1 MNTPITPPVCATSL
15 HTVPLARR
23 ATLSDLLHMLSSED
37 LSATDPEHAASRM
50 VVGLRRVPAGVQL
63 VHLGAPSDALYF
75 VCTGT
80 FKIFRTDEDGYEQVL
95 AFAGRREVLA
105 FDALCM
111 ETHPTAASALED
123 STVYVVHKRDLPALS
138 RAEPAFEHELQR
150 AGSRALTRIN
160 ELVDVMAAVAAEVRL
175 ARFLL
180 QLSRQMATSGQ
191 SPRRFHLRMGRRDIA
206 SMLGVAHET
215 VSRSFT
221 TLALARMIH
230 VNDRDVEIL
239 DMEALRAY
247 SRSTRKTLD
256 DAGPQ
261 GARRPAA
268 SRRPSSRCPAAAWAL
283 IELNAAPVQE
293 PKMGPSRVERTA
305 P

>member
-1 MNTPITPPVCATSL
+1 MNPPFTRSLCLASTRTSDVAPIGRGTLADLMRMLDTEEPTS
-15 HTVPLARR
+15 TGVER
-23 ATLSDLLHMLSSED
+23 A
-37 LSATDPEHAASRM
+37 AACEAVS
-50 VVGLRRVPAGVQL
+50 LRRVLAGD
-63 VHLGAPSDALYF
+63 HLIHMGAPSDALYF
-75 VCTGT
+75 VRTGT

-123 STVYVVHKRDLPALS
+123 STVYVVRKIDLPALS
-138 RAEPAFEHELQR
+138 RAAPGFERALQR
-150 AGSRALTRIN
+150 AGSQALTRTRD
-160 ELVDVMAAVAAEVRL
+160 LVDIMAAVASEVRL

-180 QLSRQMATSGQ
+180 QLSKQMAASGQ

-221 TLALARMIH
+221 ALAMARVIH

-239 DMEALRAY
+239 DMDGLKAY
-247 SRSTRKTLD
+247 SRSTRRSMD
-256 DAGPQ
+256 DLGAAS
-261 GARRPAA
+261 ARRPLPQRGGAGKSARLQALAA
-268 SRRPSSRCPAAAWAL
+268 
-283 IELNAAPVQE
+283 
-293 PKMGPSRVERTA
+293 
-305 P
+305 

>member
-1 MNTPITPPVCATSL
+1 MNPTTTPMNSTAEVDARAGSHIGRST
-15 HTVPLARR
+15 LA
-23 ATLSDLLHMLSSED
+23 DLMRLLGRETQTMQ
-37 LSATDPEHAASRM
+37 DPQCAASRIS
-50 VVGLRRVPAGVQL
+50 VGLRRVSAGEHL
-63 VHLGAPSDALYF
+63 VHMGAPSDALYF

-123 STVYVVHKRDLPALS
+123 STVYMIHKADLPALS
-138 RAEPAFEHELQR
+138 RAEPAFEQELQR
-150 AGSRALTRIN
+150 AGSRALTRTN

-180 QLSRQMATSGQ
+180 QLSRQMAASGQ

-221 TLALARMIH
+221 ALAMNCLIH
-230 VNDRDVEIL
+230 VSDRDVEIL
-239 DMEALRAY
+239 DMDGLKAY
-247 SRSTRKTLD
+247 SRCTRRSMD
-256 DAGPQ
+256 DLGSIAT
-261 GARRPAA
+261 RRPT
-268 SRRPSSRCPAAAWAL
+268 SRRAVPCQPTGLSTMPA
-283 IELNAAPVQE
+283 
-293 PKMGPSRVERTA
+293 
-305 P
+305 

>member
-1 MNTPITPPVCATSL
+1 MSRAEAIAATPIRHGTLGDLMRMLGHDMLNPPG
-15 HTVPLARR
+15 
-23 ATLSDLLHMLSSED
+23 SECT
-37 LSATDPEHAASRM
+37 AHRIP
-50 VVGLRRVPAGVQL
+50 VGLRRVSAGD
-63 VHLGAPSDALYF
+63 HLMHMGARSEALYF

-105 FDALCM
+105 FDSICT

-123 STVYVVHKRDLPALS
+123 SSVYVIRKADLPALS
-138 RAEPAFEHELQR
+138 RAEPAFERELQH
-150 AGSRALTRIN
+150 AASRALTRTN

-180 QLSRQMATSGQ
+180 QLSRQMAASGQ

-221 TLALARMIH
+221 ALAMNCLIH
-230 VNDRDVEIL
+230 VSDRDVEIL
-239 DMEALRAY
+239 DMDGLKAY
-247 SRSTRKTLD
+247 SRSTRRSMDEPGMAAT
-256 DAGPQ
+256 
-261 GARRPAA
+261 RRQT
-268 SRRPSSRCPAAAWAL
+268 SRRSVARTRVGLRAMPA
-283 IELNAAPVQE
+283 
-293 PKMGPSRVERTA
+293 
-305 P
+305 

>member
-1 MNTPITPPVCATSL
+1 MNPPFTPSICLASTRTSDVAPIGRG
-15 HTVPLARR
+15 TLADLMRMLDTEEPNSTGVER
-23 ATLSDLLHMLSSED
+23 A
-37 LSATDPEHAASRM
+37 AACEAVS
-50 VVGLRRVPAGVQL
+50 LRRVLAGD
-63 VHLGAPSDALYF
+63 HLIHMGAPSDALYF
-75 VCTGT
+75 VSSGT

-123 STVYVVHKRDLPALS
+123 STVYVVRKIDLPALS
-138 RAEPAFEHELQR
+138 RAAPGFERALQR
-150 AGSRALTRIN
+150 AGSRALTRTN

-180 QLSRQMATSGQ
+180 QLSRQMAASGQ

-221 TLALARMIH
+221 ALAMNCLIH
-230 VNDRDVEIL
+230 VSDRDVEIL
-239 DMEALRAY
+239 DMDGLKAY
-247 SRSTRKTLD
+247 SRSTRRSMD
-256 DAGPQ
+256 DLGMA
-261 GARRPAA
+261 ATRRQT
-268 SRRPSSRCPAAAWAL
+268 SRRAVPCQPAGMRALAA
-283 IELNAAPVQE
+283 
-293 PKMGPSRVERTA
+293 
-305 P
+305 

>member
-1 MNTPITPPVCATSL
+1 MNPQFTPSICLASASISDVAPIGRGTLADLMRMLDTEEPTS
-15 HTVPLARR
+15 TGVER
-23 ATLSDLLHMLSSED
+23 A
-37 LSATDPEHAASRM
+37 AACEAVS
-50 VVGLRRVPAGVQL
+50 LRRVLAGD
-63 VHLGAPSDALYF
+63 HLIHMGAPSDALYF
-75 VCTGT
+75 VSSGT

-123 STVYVVHKRDLPALS
+123 STVYVIRKVDLPVLS
-138 RAEPAFEHELQR
+138 RAAPGFERALQR
-150 AGSRALTRIN
+150 AGSRALTRTN

-180 QLSRQMATSGQ
+180 QLSRQMAASGQ

-221 TLALARMIH
+221 ALAMNCLIH
-230 VNDRDVEIL
+230 VSDRDVEIL
-239 DMEALRAY
+239 DMDGLKAY
-247 SRSTRKTLD
+247 SRSTRRSMD
-256 DAGPQ
+256 DLGMSVT
-261 GARRPAA
+261 RRQT
-268 SRRPSSRCPAAAWAL
+268 SRRAVPCQPAGMRALAA
-283 IELNAAPVQE
+283 
-293 PKMGPSRVERTA
+293 
-305 P
+305 